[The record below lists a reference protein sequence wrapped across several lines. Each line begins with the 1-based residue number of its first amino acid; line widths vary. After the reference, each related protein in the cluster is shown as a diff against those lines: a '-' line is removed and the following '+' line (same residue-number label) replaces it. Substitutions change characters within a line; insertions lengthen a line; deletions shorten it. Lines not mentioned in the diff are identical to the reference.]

1 MRAPFEI
8 AGEKIAPGERRVVEI
23 PLSLLSNHTP
33 VALPVH
39 VIHGR
44 REGPVLFVSAAIH
57 GDEVIGVEIARRLV
71 KSAYVRR
78 PRGTLLIVPI
88 TNTYG
93 FINHSRYLPDRR
105 DLNRSF
111 PGSAGGSLAAQLAQV
126 FMKEIVSRADYGI
139 DLHSGG
145 LHRANLPQ
153 IRADLDDPETAELA
167 TAFGASIVL
176 HARLR
181 DGSLRQA
188 AQEAGCKMLL
198 YEAGEALRFN
208 ELGIR
213 IGVKGV
219 LSVMKRL
226 GMTANKKLGASKAR
240 PSFSRSS
247 YWLRSP
253 AGGILRAYIGLGES
267 VAADELLAVVSDAF
281 GEHEARVTAQEPGIV
296 IGRTNLPVV
305 NQGDALFHIATVEDH
320 EISGGRI
327 ERLER
332 EIEQDPFFGEEDIV

>member
-1 MRAPFEI
+1 MRADFEI
-8 AGEKIAPGERRVVEI
+8 AGERIAPGSRRVVEI

-33 VALPVH
+33 ITLPVN

-71 KSAYVRR
+71 NSPYVRR

-111 PGSAGGSLAAQLAQV
+111 PGSASGSLAAQLANV
-126 FMKEIVSRADYGI
+126 FMTEIVSRADYGI
-139 DLHSGG
+139 DLHSGA

-153 IRADLDDPETAELA
+153 IRADLSDSETVDMAA
-167 TAFGASIVL
+167 AFGASIVL
-176 HARLR
+176 HSRLR

-208 ELGIR
+208 EVAIR

-219 LSVMKRL
+219 LRVMKRL
-226 GMTANKKLGASKAR
+226 GMTANKKVRASGVK
-240 PSFSRSS
+240 PSFSRASH
-247 YWLRSP
+247 WLRSP
-253 AGGILRAYIGLGES
+253 AGGILRAYSGLGES
-267 VAADELLAVVSDAF
+267 VAEGEVLAVVSDAF
-281 GEHEARVTAQEPGIV
+281 GEHETQVVAQDSGIV

-320 EISGGRI
+320 ETSGGRI

>member
-1 MRAPFEI
+1 MRADFEI
-8 AGEKIAPGERRVVEI
+8 AGERIAPGERRIVEI

-33 VALPVH
+33 ITLPVN

-44 REGPVLFVSAAIH
+44 RAGPVLFVSAAIH
-57 GDEVIGVEIARRLV
+57 GDEVIGVEIARRLTN
-71 KSAYVRR
+71 SPYVRR

-111 PGSAGGSLAAQLAQV
+111 PGNASGSLAAQLAQV
-126 FMKEIVSRADYGI
+126 FMSEIVNRADYGV
-139 DLHSGG
+139 DLHSAA

-153 IRADLDDPETAELA
+153 IRADLDDPETLELA
-167 TAFGASIVL
+167 RAFGASIIL
-176 HARLR
+176 HSRLR

-188 AQEAGCKMLL
+188 AEEAGCKMLL

-208 ELGIR
+208 EVAIR

-219 LSVMKRL
+219 LRVMKHL
-226 GMTANKKLGASKAR
+226 GMTTDKRLRASRVK
-240 PSFSRSS
+240 PEISS
-247 YWLRSP
+247 SSHWLRAP
-253 AGGILRAYIGLGES
+253 AGGILRAYSGLGES
-267 VAADELLAVVSDAF
+267 IAEGDVLAVVSDAF
-281 GEHEARVTAQEPGIV
+281 GESEIKVVAQTSGIV
-296 IGRTNLPVV
+296 IGRTHLPVV
-305 NQGDALFHIATVEDH
+305 NQGDALFHVATVEDH
-320 EISGGRI
+320 EKSGGRI

-332 EIEQDPFFGEEDIV
+332 EIEQDPFFEEEDIV